1 MGAFLFKT
9 SQILFIKFKIINI
22 NKHLENKLYYLYKKV
37 EETYLDIF
45 FILGYIW
52 LRIYE
57 HWPFKVKQGNEN
69 NLILN
74 EELGT
79 V

>member
-1 MGAFLFKT
+1 MGPFLFKT